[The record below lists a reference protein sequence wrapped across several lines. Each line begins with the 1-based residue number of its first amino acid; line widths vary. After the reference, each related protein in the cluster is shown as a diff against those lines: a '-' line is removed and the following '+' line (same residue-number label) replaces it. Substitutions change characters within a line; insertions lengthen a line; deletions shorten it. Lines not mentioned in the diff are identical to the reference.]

1 MTARIA
7 AVTCLA
13 AFPIA
18 VSQDQRP
25 TFSSRIEE
33 IRVDVLAT
41 RGSQPVNGLTPA
53 DFEIRDNG
61 VLQQIAHATFENVP
75 LNIVLALDGSNSVT
89 GDRDRELR
97 AAGRALLTHLE
108 AEDQAALVSFG
119 DAVIVRSP
127 LTRDLDAVRTAL
139 EAEPPRGNTALVD
152 ASQTALLLGE
162 SQPGRALVLLF
173 TDGVEVSSFLEA
185 EAVLRTARRS
195 AAVAYAVVPTQVA
208 SQPFLRNLTDATGG
222 EIMPFASAADLGGA
236 FARVLDQFRR
246 RYLLS
251 YTPQGVERGG
261 WHRLDVRVKQRG
273 VQVKA
278 RPGYLAD

>member
-1 MTARIA
+1 MIARAA
-7 AVTCLA
+7 AVAGLA
-13 AFPIA
+13 ALPI
-18 VSQDQRP
+18 VVPQPQRP

-41 RGSQPVNGLTPA
+41 RGHQPVNGLTPA

-61 VLQQIAHATFENVP
+61 VLQQITHATFENVP
-75 LNIVLALDGSNSVT
+75 LNVVLALDGSNSVT
-89 GDRDRELR
+89 GDRDRHLQ
-97 AAGRALLTHLE
+97 AAGRELLAHLE
-108 AEDQAALVSFG
+108 TADQAALVSFG
-119 DAVIVRSP
+119 DAVIVRSA
-127 LTRDLDAVRTAL
+127 LTRDLGAVRSAL
-139 EAEPPRGNTALVD
+139 DAEPPHGNTALVD
-152 ASQTALLLGE
+152 ASQTALLLAE
-162 SQPGRALVLLF
+162 SQPGRALVLVF

-185 EAVLRTARRS
+185 DAALGTARRS
-195 AAVAYAVVPTQVA
+195 AAVAYAVVPAQVA
-208 SQPFLRNLTDATGG
+208 GLPFLRNLTDATGG
-222 EIMPFASAADLGGA
+222 EIIPLESTADLDAA

-278 RPGYLAD
+278 RPGYLGD